1 MCEAVVEGMG
11 GIWDRSERGGNWI
24 TACIEAVV
32 AWNAPKPYHPAAVA
46 FVNHSLDHWAG
57 GAGKWHDRF
66 THHDSREDRAMG
78 TGVVMDRH
86 KKEPRS
92 SGCQT
97 ASMTRARCELV
108 MCVREW

>member
-1 MCEAVVEGMG
+1 MRGPRPSVAASLAH
-11 GIWDRSERGGNWI
+11 RSERGGNWI

-57 GAGKWHDRF
+57 GVGKWHDRF
-66 THHDSREDRAMG
+66 THRDSHHERAMG

-86 KKEPRS
+86 KKEKQRLPNS
-92 SGCQT
+92 FYDVS
-97 ASMTRARCELV
+97 AL
-108 MCVREW
+108 